1 MGSKAVTVDDSL
13 RVRTD
18 EIPGV
23 REAHEKIKELENTVD
38 DIIEYCRVTD
48 KISRRRAWM
57 NGSRRRYGR
66 T

>member
-1 MGSKAVTVDDSL
+1 MGSRAATVNDSL
-13 RVRTD
+13 RVCMGET
-18 EIPGV
+18 PGI

-38 DIIEYCRVTD
+38 DIIEHCRVTD

-57 NGSRRRYGR
+57 NGSRRRHGR